1 MEVENP
7 VAQAPEAPP
16 QEPQQQELQPQENP
30 SLESALA
37 DLFKTKPVEK
47 TQTNEKPPTQNP
59 TEKKGTEQKEAAPKE
74 ADKKKEPVA
83 KPNESN
89 KPLPPP
95 ESINPPEK
103 LNSPKSKEGW
113 EALRQNYARAHSIIS
128 EKDKEIDRLKVA
140 IAESENLTK
149 KEKEDL
155 KKEIESL
162 SGYRQMVDFQADPE
176 FLEKYE
182 KPIEST
188 ITQIRQLLVD
198 GGAQKEAVDKL
209 TLDHLLDQGNIK
221 LWTEALEKEG
231 KVVSAKR
238 LLNRLEGLMDS
249 VEKKQDAISNSKTKY
264 KEVLESR
271 KKEAFTKQA
280 EGEGQMTKYYEEV
293 KAMKDKEGKAALQF
307 LHQLTPAPGASPA
320 EIEQIQKHNKVAE
333 LLEGQ
338 VKTYMKASD
347 PQDRVDIALAA
358 AIMPLKNAE
367 LKMAHDQITALQ
379 EEIKKLSSAT
389 EEKERGSAPR
399 GGNSSNGSQP
409 QNAEEALDSF
419 FANR

>member
-1 MEVENP
+1 MDVENP
-7 VAQAPEAPP
+7 VAPPPEAPP
-16 QEPQQQELQPQENP
+16 QESQQQDLQPQENP
-30 SLESALA
+30 SLDSALA
-37 DLFKTKPVEK
+37 DLFKTKSVEK
-47 TQTNEKPPTQNP
+47 PQANEKPSAPPQNS
-59 TEKKGTEQKEAAPKE
+59 TEKKGTEQKEVVAKE
-74 ADKKKEPVA
+74 DDKKNAA

-95 ESINPPEK
+95 ESITPPEK

-113 EALRQNYARAHSIIS
+113 EALRQNYAKAHSIIG
-128 EKDKEIDRLKVA
+128 EKDKEIERLKVS

-149 KEKEDL
+149 KEKEDF

-293 KAMKDKEGKAALQF
+293 KGMKDKEGKAALQF
-307 LHQLTPAPGASPA
+307 LHQLTPAPGATPA
-320 EIEQIQKHNKVAE
+320 EIEQIEKHNKVAG

-367 LKMAHDQITALQ
+367 LKMAHEQILALQ

-389 EEKERGSAPR
+389 EEKERGSTPR

-409 QNAEEALDSF
+409 QNADEALDSF